1 MRDIVRDRCGVYE
14 ERSKIAA
21 VVSVMQPVWRARIV
35 SASTTVVAAVA
46 SFLTVYALCR
56 VTGAELQPA
65 IVAAILAL
73 VLARRPSPARAGH
86 VAASFATLPIVAV
99 LAAGTGWLL
108 HTEPIVG
115 AIVFT
120 AGLATSVW
128 LRNYGGIV
136 RKAGGLIALPLVALL
151 VTPPPSATTRSG
163 RITDLIL
170 VACGGAIALAY
181 VTLVQGIARRTGL
194 APREPAL
201 AGDAEAPPKR
211 TLPGMSVSS
220 RMALQLG
227 VALAAAFVVGF
238 VVFPGHWGWTVL
250 TAFIVCSGARGRG
263 DAVYKGV
270 LRLVGAL
277 VGTLAAAAL
286 AHVWLPTGPL
296 EAIVI
301 FALLFAALVLR
312 DVNYA
317 YWAGAMTLILA
328 ILGSSVL
335 GPGALGERLESI
347 LAGAICAVAAAWFV
361 MPIRTES
368 VIRRRLADALL
379 ALDALV
385 GHEHETP
392 EAYFER
398 RHIYEHRMRELR
410 DVAPP
415 VVWHRRLF
423 VRDDAPHH
431 PARWIDLSREV
442 DRHARAFGPETRT
455 HERKRAAL
463 RRAIGL
469 SRRAIGEHG
478 KPDRAPDALTVSD
491 ALADL
496 REALRPAD

>member
-1 MRDIVRDRCGVYE
+1 M
-14 ERSKIAA
+14 AP
-21 VVSVMQPVWRARIV
+21 VVSGMQPVWRVRFV
-35 SASTTVVAAVA
+35 SATTTLLAAVA

-86 VAASFATLPIVAV
+86 LAASFATLPLVAV
-99 LAAGTGWLL
+99 LAGGIGWLL
-108 HTEPIVG
+108 HAAPIAG

-120 AGLATSVW
+120 AGLAVSVW
-128 LRNYGGIV
+128 LRNYGGMI
-136 RKAGGLIALPLVALL
+136 RKAGTLIALPLVALL
-151 VTPPPSATTRSG
+151 VTPPPTATTRSG

-181 VTLVQGIARRTGL
+181 VTLVQLLARRVGL
-194 APREPAL
+194 GPRAPIAV
-201 AGDAEAPPKR
+201 DDAPPPAR
-211 TLPGMSVSS
+211 TLPGLSAAS

-270 LRLVGAL
+270 LRLIGAL
-277 VGTLAAAAL
+277 AGTVAAAAL

-301 FALLFAALVLR
+301 FALLFAGLVLR

-317 YWAGAMTLILA
+317 YWA
-328 ILGSSVL
+328 
-335 GPGALGERLESI
+335 GALGERLESI

-385 GHEHETP
+385 GHEHPTP
-392 EAYFER
+392 DDYFER
-398 RHIYEHRMRELR
+398 RHQYEHRMRELH

-431 PARWIDLSREV
+431 PARWIELSRDV

-478 KPDRAPDALTVSD
+478 KADRAPDALTVSD
-491 ALADL
+491 ALTGL

>member
-1 MRDIVRDRCGVYE
+1 VT
-14 ERSKIAA
+14 AA
-21 VVSVMQPVWRARIV
+21 
-35 SASTTVVAAVA
+35 TTLIAAVA
-46 SFLTVYALCR
+46 SFLTVYALCAWR
-56 VTGAELQPA
+56 GAELQPA

-86 VAASFATLPIVAV
+86 IAASVAMLAVVAV
-99 LAAGTGWLL
+99 LAGGIGWLL

-120 AGLATSVW
+120 AGLAASVW
-128 LRNYGGIV
+128 LRNYGGMV

-151 VTPPPSATTRSG
+151 VTPPPTATTRSG

-181 VTLVQGIARRTGL
+181 VTLVQFVARRTGL
-194 APREPAL
+194 APRTPAVID
-201 AGDAEAPPKR
+201 DAAPPRR
-211 TLPGMSVSS
+211 TMPGMSASS
-220 RMALQLG
+220 RMALQMG

-270 LRLVGAL
+270 LRLVGA
-277 VGTLAAAAL
+277 VAGTLAATAL
-286 AHVWLPTGPL
+286 AHVWLPTGRA
-296 EAIVI
+296 EAVVI
-301 FALLFAALVLR
+301 FALLFAGLVLR

-328 ILGSSVL
+328 ILGSGLL
-335 GPGALGERLESI
+335 GPGALGERLASI

-385 GHEHETP
+385 GHEHPTP
-392 EAYFER
+392 DAYFER
-398 RHIYEHRMRELR
+398 RHAYEYRMRELH
-410 DVAPP
+410 DVAHPA
-415 VVWHRRLF
+415 VWHRRLF
-423 VRDDAPHH
+423 VRGSAPHH
-431 PARWIDLSREV
+431 PARWIELTREV
-442 DRHARAFGPETRT
+442 DGHARAFGPETRT

-478 KPDRAPDALTVSD
+478 KADRAPDALSVSD
-491 ALADL
+491 ALTGL
-496 REALRPAD
+496 REALRPVD

>member
-14 ERSKIAA
+14 ERGKIAA

-35 SASTTVVAAVA
+35 SASTTVLAAVA

-99 LAAGTGWLL
+99 LAAGIGWLL

-181 VTLVQGIARRTGL
+181 VTLVQWIARRTGL
-194 APREPAL
+194 APREPAVV
-201 AGDAEAPPKR
+201 DAEAPPKR
-211 TLPGMSVSS
+211 TMPGMSAAS

-296 EAIVI
+296 EAVVI

-392 EAYFER
+392 DAYFER
-398 RHIYEHRMRELR
+398 RYIYEHRMRELR

-423 VRDDAPHH
+423 VRDEAPHH
-431 PARWIDLSREV
+431 PARWIELSREV

-478 KPDRAPDALTVSD
+478 KADRAPDALTVSD
-491 ALADL
+491 ALAGL